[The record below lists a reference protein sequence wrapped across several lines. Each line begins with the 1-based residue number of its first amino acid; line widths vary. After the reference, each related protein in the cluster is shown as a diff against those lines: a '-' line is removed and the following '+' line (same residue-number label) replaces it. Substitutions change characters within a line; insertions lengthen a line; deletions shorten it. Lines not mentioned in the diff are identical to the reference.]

1 MMLTPSRLLLCFTVI
16 VLGGPVFAGFA
27 GVLAGAFGHAPGLR
41 GAVPMGD
48 VWASVLIWPGIGRSV
63 ALSVWTG
70 LFAAAL
76 SLVLATVIMAGWS
89 GTRAFGRLLG
99 WLAPLLAI
107 PHAATAFGIAF
118 LIAPSGWVVRAIS
131 PWATG
136 WGRPPDV
143 LILGDPLG
151 LALVLGLVVKE
162 LPFLLLMF
170 IAALPQ
176 AAPASRLAVAATL
189 GYGRVRGWLIAV
201 FPAVYRQVRLP
212 VYVVLAYS
220 MSAVDT
226 ALILGPTTPP
236 PLAIVVLRWAADPDL
251 SMRTLASAGA
261 LLQFGLVLAGLAF
274 WRLGELAA
282 AAIGQRLAQSGLRGT
297 GRSAE
302 AAGAVIALTGGK
314 IIMAGL
320 VILALW
326 SVAGPWAFPAVLPT
340 SLTAQTWAAHGGGIA
355 AASLTTIILAAIVTA
370 GGLVLALGSLEAR
383 PPRRWL
389 AVVIYLPLLVP
400 QVVFLPGLQVAFLSV
415 GLNAGY
421 LPVGLSHLVFVLP
434 YLLLI
439 LADPFD
445 ALDPR
450 YRTIAAGLGLS
461 PVRQFWRLRLP
472 LLIGP
477 IAGAVA
483 VGMAVSVG
491 QYLPTL
497 LASGGRLPTL
507 TTEALALAAGGDRR
521 VIGAYA
527 LAQALAALLPFAL
540 ALALPRLVWRN
551 RRGMIHG

>member
-1 MMLTPSRLLLCFTVI
+1 MNLAPSRVI
-16 VLGGPVFAGFA
+16 LWLTILVLGGPVLAGLA
-27 GVLAGAFGHAPGLR
+27 GVVTGAFGYVPGLQS
-41 GAVPMGD
+41 AIPMGK
-48 VWASVLIWPGIGRSV
+48 VWASVLGWPGIGRSV
-63 ALSVWTG
+63 GISFWTG
-70 LFAAAL
+70 LLAAGLSLAAATL
-76 SLVLATVIMAGWS
+76 IMAGWS
-89 GTRAFGRLLG
+89 GTRAFGRLRA
-99 WLAPLLAI
+99 WLAPFLAI

-118 LIAPSGWVVRAIS
+118 LIAPSGWIVRAIS

-136 WGRPPDV
+136 WDRPPDI
-143 LILGDPLG
+143 LILGDPFG

-162 LPFLLLMF
+162 LPFLLLMM

-176 AAPASRLAVAATL
+176 AAPAPRLSVMATL
-189 GYGRVRGWLIAV
+189 GYGRVRGWLVAV

-236 PLAIVVLRWAADPDL
+236 PLAIVILRWAADPDL
-251 SMRTLASAGA
+251 AQRAFASAGA
-261 LLQFGLVLAGLAF
+261 LVQLGLVLAGLAF

-282 AAIGQRLAQSGLRGT
+282 AALGHRIAQTGARGA
-297 GRSAE
+297 GRSPE
-302 AAGAVIALTGGK
+302 AAGVAVAAIGGK
-314 IIMAGL
+314 LLMAGIA
-320 VILALW
+320 ILALW
-326 SVAGPWAFPAVLPT
+326 SVAGQWPFPDFLPA
-340 SLTAQTWAAHGGGIA
+340 SLSARTWAAHGSGIA
-355 AASLTTIILAAIVTA
+355 AVGISTIALALGVTA
-370 GGLVLALGSLEAR
+370 AALTLALGSLEAR
-383 PPRRWL
+383 PPRHLL
-389 AVVIYLPLLVP
+389 AALIYLPLLVP

-415 GLNAGY
+415 GLNAGPW
-421 LPVGLSHLVFVLP
+421 PVSLSHLVFVLP

-439 LADPFD
+439 LADPYH

-450 YRTIAAGLGLS
+450 YRIVAAGLGLS
-461 PVRQFWRLRLP
+461 PARQFWRLRLP
-472 LLIGP
+472 LLSLP

-497 LASGGRLPTL
+497 LSSGGRLPTL

-540 ALALPRLVWRN
+540 ALVLPRLIWRN
-551 RRGMIHG
+551 RRGMLHG